1 MKRKQTDTDLIHACM
16 YDMLCLLGCGVN
28 GTIPPK
34 ALLEKYRTENRTCGE
49 EPEAAQERQ
58 LYLYRVSQAHFVD
71 ALTGTVLKQAGVSLF
86 PDWAQSIA
94 KAVRKEILFDAERTK
109 LFSFM
114 EQNGIWY
121 LPLKG
126 IILKE
131 YYPAVGMRQMSDQ
144 DILFDE
150 TYAQDVRQYMVSR
163 GYKVESYGE
172 NHHDVY
178 EKNPVYNFELHRSL
192 YTSSHK
198 QVWAAY
204 YKNIKEKL
212 LLQDRVSYGQ
222 QMTDEDFYVFMVS
235 HAYKHY
241 DGQGTGIRTLLDFY
255 VYLQAKTE
263 LDFSYIETEC
273 RKLEIDAFEKDSRV
287 LCKKVFGENAVN
299 AIGGLG
305 DEERNML
312 SYYLGSGVYGS
323 RQQMVKNRLT
333 AYKKEGRHFARL
345 YYSWHRLF
353 PGMEVYQHY
362 PFSGHKITLPLCWL
376 YRIFDMLSDTG
387 RRKGVMREVEAVR
400 REIP

>member
-49 EPEAAQERQ
+49 EPDAAQERQ

-71 ALTGTVLKQAGVSLF
+71 ALTGTVLKQAGVSLL

-150 TYAQDVRQYMVSR
+150 TYAQEVRQYMVGQ
-163 GYKVESYGE
+163 GYQVESYGE
-172 NHHDVY
+172 SHHDVY

-192 YTSSHK
+192 YASSSK
-198 QVWAAY
+198 QVWTAY

-212 LLQDRVSYGQ
+212 LLQDGVSYGQ
-222 QMTDEDFYVFMVS
+222 QMTDEDFYIFMVI

-263 LDFSYIETEC
+263 LDFTYIETEC
-273 RKLEIDAFEKDSRV
+273 RKLEIDAFERNSRL

-333 AYKKEGRHFARL
+333 EYKKEGRHFARL

-362 PFSGHKITLPLCWL
+362 PFSKHKITLSLCWL
-376 YRIFDMLSDTG
+376 YRIFDMLSDTR

>member
-1 MKRKQTDTDLIHACM
+1 M
-16 YDMLCLLGCGVN
+16 
-28 GTIPPK
+28 
-34 ALLEKYRTENRTCGE
+34 
-49 EPEAAQERQ
+49 
-58 LYLYRVSQAHFVD
+58 
-71 ALTGTVLKQAGVSLF
+71 
-86 PDWAQSIA
+86 
-94 KAVRKEILFDAERTK
+94 
-109 LFSFM
+109 
-114 EQNGIWY
+114 
-121 LPLKG
+121 
-126 IILKE
+126 
-131 YYPAVGMRQMSDQ
+131 
-144 DILFDE
+144 
-150 TYAQDVRQYMVSR
+150 
-163 GYKVESYGE
+163 
-172 NHHDVY
+172 
-178 EKNPVYNFELHRSL
+178 
-192 YTSSHK
+192 
-198 QVWAAY
+198 WAAY

-222 QMTDEDFYVFMVS
+222 QMTDEDFYIFMVS

-241 DGQGTGIRTLLDFY
+241 DGHGTGIRTLLDFY

-273 RKLEIDAFEKDSRV
+273 RKLEIEAFEKDSRV

-353 PGMEVYQHY
+353 PGMEVYRHY

>member
-1 MKRKQTDTDLIHACM
+1 MRKAT
-16 YDMLCLLGCGVN
+16 
-28 GTIPPK
+28 
-34 ALLEKYRTENRTCGE
+34 
-49 EPEAAQERQ
+49 
-58 LYLYRVSQAHFVD
+58 
-71 ALTGTVLKQAGVSLF
+71 
-86 PDWAQSIA
+86 A

-150 TYAQDVRQYMVSR
+150 TYAQDVKQYMVSR

-222 QMTDEDFYVFMVS
+222 QMTDEDFYIFMVS

-273 RKLEIDAFEKDSRV
+273 RKLEIEAFEKDSRV

-299 AIGGLG
+299 TIGSLG

-376 YRIFDMLSDTG
+376 YRIFDMLSDTD

>member
-1 MKRKQTDTDLIHACM
+1 MERKQTDTNLTDACM

-28 GTIPPK
+28 GTKPPE
-34 ALLEKYRTENRTCGE
+34 ALLQKYRTENKAHGE
-49 EPEAAQERQ
+49 EMGVSQDRQ

-71 ALTGTVLKQAGVSLF
+71 ALTGTVLKQAGISLL
-86 PDWAQSIA
+86 PDWVQSIA
-94 KAVRKEILFDAERTK
+94 KAVRKEILFDAERKK

-126 IILKE
+126 ILLKE

-150 TYAQDVRQYMVSR
+150 TYAQEVRQYMVSQ
-163 GYKVESYGE
+163 GYKVESYGDS
-172 NHHDVY
+172 HHDVY

-192 YTSSHK
+192 YTSSQK
-198 QVWAAY
+198 PAWAAY
-204 YKNIKEKL
+204 YKNIKEKF
-212 LLQDRVSYGQ
+212 LLQDGVSYGQ
-222 QMTDEDFYVFMVS
+222 QMTDEDFYIFMVS

-241 DGQGTGIRTLLDFY
+241 DGQGTGIRTLLDF
-255 VYLQAKTE
+255 
-263 LDFSYIETEC
+263 
-273 RKLEIDAFEKDSRV
+273 FEKDSRV
-287 LCKKVFGENAVN
+287 LCKKVFGKNAVN
-299 AIGGLG
+299 AMGRKSAQKIASPSDWIQHIGLSDG
-305 DEERNML
+305 EQNML
-312 SYYLGSGVYGS
+312 SYYLGCGVYGS

-333 AYKKEGRHFARL
+333 EYKKEGRHFARL

-362 PFSGHKITLPLCWL
+362 PFSRHKITLPLCWL
-376 YRIFDMLSDTG
+376 YRIFDMLSDTA

>member
-131 YYPAVGMRQMSDQ
+131 YYPAVGMRQMSDN

-150 TYAQDVRQYMVSR
+150 AYAEEIRQFMTGQ
-163 GYKVESYGE
+163 GYEVISFGKI
-172 NHHDVY
+172 HHDAY
-178 EKNPVYNFELHRSL
+178 EKI
-192 YTSSHK
+192 
-198 QVWAAY
+198 AC
-204 YKNIKEKL
+204 
-212 LLQDRVSYGQ
+212 LQ
-222 QMTDEDFYVFMVS
+222 F
-235 HAYKHY
+235 
-241 DGQGTGIRTLLDFY
+241 
-255 VYLQAKTE
+255 
-263 LDFSYIETEC
+263 
-273 RKLEIDAFEKDSRV
+273 
-287 LCKKVFGENAVN
+287 
-299 AIGGLG
+299 
-305 DEERNML
+305 
-312 SYYLGSGVYGS
+312 
-323 RQQMVKNRLT
+323 
-333 AYKKEGRHFARL
+333 
-345 YYSWHRLF
+345 
-353 PGMEVYQHY
+353 
-362 PFSGHKITLPLCWL
+362 
-376 YRIFDMLSDTG
+376 
-387 RRKGVMREVEAVR
+387 
-400 REIP
+400 